1 MNKIVTAFNPLRV
14 NKSTLLLFKL
24 VIAAAVLLVLLHKI
38 SFSAIKE
45 AFLTASAL
53 PIIASLGLL
62 SVNLFL
68 QFSKW
73 RLLAQKINSFPPN
86 IIWESL
92 LAGFTLGLITPGRL
106 GEYGRSFFLDTD
118 RWQRW
123 IGLTM
128 IDKFFSLLVINLF
141 GYVAVLYFFSQ
152 QLNPFIIGLFF
163 IFMIAICSFILIIVM
178 VPEMGVKLV
187 KKIKLINR
195 WPRIKELLSGIE
207 SLNRSNL
214 QRLLLLSILHVT
226 TYLTQMALL
235 IKAFVPLAFAKGWV
249 ASAAI
254 MFTKSFLPIAL
265 GDLGIRESASIYF
278 FSKFNID
285 PAMAFNASL
294 LLFCINILLPSLFG
308 LFIILKKHNGNHS
321 KDHLR

>member
-1 MNKIVTAFNPLRV
+1 MNKIATIFHPLRI
-14 NKSTLLLFKL
+14 NKSTLLLFKFI
-24 VIAAAVLLVLLHKI
+24 IAAAVLLVLLHKI
-38 SFSAIKE
+38 SLSAITE
-45 AFLTASAL
+45 AFGTASGL
-53 PIIASLGLL
+53 PIMASLGLL
-62 SVNLFL
+62 SVNLVL

-73 RLLAQKINSFPPN
+73 SLLAQKIYSFPPK
-86 IIWESL
+86 IILESL

-106 GEYGRSFFLDTD
+106 GEYGRSFFLDTE

-123 IGLTM
+123 VGLIM
-128 IDKFFSLLVINLF
+128 IDKFFSLLILSLF
-141 GYVAVLYFFSQ
+141 GYLAVLYFFYHQFSPV
-152 QLNPFIIGLFF
+152 LIGLFF
-163 IFMIAICSFILIIVM
+163 LFIAAIFSFILIIVW
-178 VPEMGVKLV
+178 VPDMGVRLA
-187 KKIKLINR
+187 KKVRIINR
-195 WPRIKELLSGIE
+195 WPRIKELLTGIE
-207 SLNRSNL
+207 SLDRSNL
-214 QRLLLLSILHVT
+214 QRLLLLSTLHVT

-235 IKAFVPLAFAKGWV
+235 IKAFVPLAFLKGWV

-265 GDLGIRESASIYF
+265 GDLGIRESASVYF

-308 LFIILKKHNGNHS
+308 LLVILKKHNGNHG